1 MVAQASSLYFF
12 SSLLCGGG
20 TAVCK
25 PRRRHPVAGTAARA
39 ARKSQGKS

>member
-25 PRRRHPVAGTAARA
+25 PRRRPVAGTAARA
-39 ARKSQGKS
+39 ARKSQEKS